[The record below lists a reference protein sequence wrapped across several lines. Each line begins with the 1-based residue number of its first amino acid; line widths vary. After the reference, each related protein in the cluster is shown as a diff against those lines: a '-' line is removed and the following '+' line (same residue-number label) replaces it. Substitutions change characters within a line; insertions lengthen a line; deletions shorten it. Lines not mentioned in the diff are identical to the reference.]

1 MSQNQ
6 SSPQPT
12 GVEALVCADITKRQQ
27 LGISK
32 YGTTVSENPLNH
44 RAWLEHAYQ
53 ECLDMAIYLRRA
65 MEEHK

>member
-1 MSQNQ
+1 MPQKQ
-6 SSPQPT
+6 SSQQVS
-12 GVEALVCADITKRQQ
+12 GVESLVCADITKRQQ

-32 YGTTVSENPLNH
+32 YGTTVSENPLRH

-65 MEEHK
+65 MEEQ

>member
-1 MSQNQ
+1 MPKKQSNQ
-6 SSPQPT
+6 QVS
-12 GVEALVCADITKRQQ
+12 GVESLVCTDIAKRQQ

-32 YGTTVSENPLNH
+32 YGTTVSENPLSH

-65 MEEHK
+65 MEEQ